1 MIWQEYN
8 GSLYL
13 RFDLIKKFR
22 SKDTGDIVLILS
34 GNLYDGSDSRNFV
47 FNFKSIWTNQG
58 TIEWT
63 YTVTDNNSNSSSV
76 TENGEPK
83 WTFPDIKTME
93 LSVVKAFNR
102 TAKFRI
108 DLKELKSIP
117 ELAYGS

>member
-58 TIEWT
+58 TIE
-63 YTVTDNNSNSSSV
+63 
-76 TENGEPK
+76 
-83 WTFPDIKTME
+83 
-93 LSVVKAFNR
+93 
-102 TAKFRI
+102 
-108 DLKELKSIP
+108 
-117 ELAYGS
+117 